1 MRGCDLVSRMYSH
14 LPQVQKVHQRLF
26 RQTTVF
32 IRPILNLYFNMNTVA
47 VTQKTADWHSVYVKF
62 EMVHMAAVKNINT
75 VGRWCLMLRH
85 GFGFCFTAG
94 AQDSRRFFS
103 GHIFWITIGQLFF
116 TGRMLS
122 VSFRQVIN
130 Q

>member
-1 MRGCDLVSRMYSH
+1 
-14 LPQVQKVHQRLF
+14 
-26 RQTTVF
+26 
-32 IRPILNLYFNMNTVA
+32 MNTVA

-94 AQDSRRFFS
+94 AQDSRRFF
-103 GHIFWITIGQLFF
+103 FWSYFLDH
-116 TGRMLS
+116 
-122 VSFRQVIN
+122 N
-130 Q
+130 QAVVFYRSNVVCFI